1 MTERERE
8 EEEEEEK
15 KNTTHPTTKRMFG
28 CWRKHG
34 QPAVCH
40 RGTERAQ
47 GSLCSA
53 QLLLY
58 DAPWAVSICMSVHSI
73 LGSGI
78 SSTEFSAAMDT
89 PHVPIGPFEILCHH
103 AIKGKLSGPEGY
115 VEELINLMW
124 LLWWLHSNKGKKT
137 KTKTLHILVYRWF
150 TRSKPHSA
158 QFAEEKAV
166 ESIQVSSSETVFL
179 CFVVSLKTLTTSW

>member
-8 EEEEEEK
+8 EEEEEER

-28 CWRKHG
+28 CWRKDG
-34 QPAVCH
+34 QPAICH

-58 DAPWAVSICMSVHSI
+58 DAPWAVSICMAVHSI
-73 LGSGI
+73 LGSWI
-78 SSTEFSAAMDT
+78 SSIEFSAAMDIS
-89 PHVPIGPFEILCHH
+89 HVPTGPFEILCYH
-103 AIKGKLSGPEGY
+103 AIKGKLSAPEGY
-115 VEELINLMW
+115 MEELINLMW
-124 LLWWLHSNKGKKT
+124 FLWWLHSNKREKRKNKNT
-137 KTKTLHILVYRWF
+137 HVLVYRWL

-158 QFAEEKAV
+158 QFAEEKTL
-166 ESIQVSSSETVFL
+166 ESIQVRSCETVFL
-179 CFVVSLKTLTTSW
+179 CFMAPLKTLTNSW